1 MNTVSVNVACQGQER
16 PFWYREN
23 SIGDKGVLQQIFVN
37 GDYVISH
44 WPQGRRLLEY
54 HQQYAHQ
61 QASLIVD
68 AGANIG
74 ASAVFFAQTYENAIV
89 FAIEPDEMNGRL
101 LTLNT
106 QSLAC
111 VVFHGAIAAEDG
123 ELDLVDPGRSDWGF
137 MTARVD
143 SPLSSHHQKIPSI
156 CPQSILNHPQ
166 VRHAR
171 PLIFKIDI
179 EGGEENLF
187 STNTDWLKEFPLVI
201 IELHDWMLPFSG
213 SSRNFLKAIAQY
225 DFDLVHRGENIFLF
239 NRALLKSL

>member
-16 PFWYREN
+16 SFWYREN
-23 SIGDKGVLQQIFVN
+23 SVGDKGVLQQIFVN

-101 LTLNT
+101 LTQNT

-123 ELDLVDPGRSDWGF
+123 VLALVDPGRSDWGF

-143 SPLSSHHQKIPSI
+143 SLDSSHHQKIPSI

-213 SSRNFLKAIAQY
+213 SSQNFLKAIAQY

>member
-101 LTLNT
+101 LTQNT

-123 ELDLVDPGRSDWGF
+123 VLALVDPGRSDWGF

-143 SPLSSHHQKIPSI
+143 SLDSSHHQKIPSI

>member
-1 MNTVSVNVACQGQER
+1 MNTVSVKVASQGQER
-16 PFWYREN
+16 LFWYREN
-23 SIGDKGVLQQIFVN
+23 SVGDKGVLQQIFVN
-37 GDYVISH
+37 GDYVISQ
-44 WPQGRRLLEY
+44 WPQGRRLLES
-54 HQQYAHQ
+54 HQ

-74 ASAVFFAQTYENAIV
+74 ASAVFFSQTYENAIV

-101 LTLNT
+101 LTQNT
-106 QSLAC
+106 ASLPC
-111 VVFHGAIAAEDG
+111 VVFHGAIAAQDG
-123 ELDLVDPGRSDWGF
+123 ELALVDPGRSDWGF
-137 MTARVD
+137 MTEQVD
-143 SPLSSHHQKIPSI
+143 STRSERLQKIPSI

-187 STNTDWLKEFPLVI
+187 SNNTDWLTEFPLVI